1 MFHSLSS
8 LGWLRLS
15 NEQFYSHFNKGG
27 GRETV
32 IKLSPFGSAAP
43 VTHTNGEF
51 WCQAGRHAQSTGSAA
66 FPWGH
71 AVSENT
77 SRGQTVPELS
87 SALLLLSL
95 PSWGGS
101 RCWGCEGDESLLQ
114 TCTHTSSCLG
124 KSFVQ
129 RCFWPVLPIS
139 QLFYIIY
146 NISSLR
152 VLLWGAFLSGSCGQA
167 EKCCSVFQALVFH
180 SHSLSCRQ
188 PALEST
194 SFLAGSGSWL
204 CFSGYTNQWTWRCLA
219 GALTEP
225 TPSTDS
231 HWDALSADLR
241 RAPCTSLDTVCCL
254 LSVHATRRA
263 STATAPAREFS
274 HFQPPNLML
283 PWLVWACSA
292 KCPEIVSQINLSD
305 LFWNRYLKIPCVI
318 FLLFSLLP
326 VFWALKTV
334 LY

>member
-27 GRETV
+27 GREAV

-146 NISSLR
+146 NTSSLR

-219 GALTEP
+219 GALMEP

-231 HWDALSADLR
+231 HWDALCWPKESTVHQPGHGVLFAFRACHPPSQHCYSSCKGIQPLSATKSHAAMACL
-241 RAPCTSLDTVCCL
+241 SL
-254 LSVHATRRA
+254 LSQVPRNR
-263 STATAPAREFS
+263 
-274 HFQPPNLML
+274 Q
-283 PWLVWACSA
+283 
-292 KCPEIVSQINLSD
+292 SD
-305 LFWNRYLKIPCVI
+305 
-318 FLLFSLLP
+318 
-326 VFWALKTV
+326 
-334 LY
+334 